1 MIKTIIIF
9 AILQLVNVML
19 NTAKAVLTIKANKL
33 VASIAN
39 AVTYGFYTIIVQ
51 WTAKTDLSITIPITI
66 ITNLI
71 GVYISLLILE
81 KIKKDK
87 LWKITISIPKEHY
100 NNVKDYL
107 ITKNL
112 GFIEYETNNKNYK
125 VFDIFSHTQKD
136 SEEVKKIVSKYNAK
150 YIVQEHNVRL

>member
-39 AVTYGFYTIIVQ
+39 AVTYGFYSIIVQ

-66 ITNLI
+66 VTNLI

-81 KIKKDK
+81 KVKKDK
-87 LWKITISIPKEHY
+87 LWKITVSVPKEY
-100 NNVKDYL
+100 YQVVKGCL
-107 ITKNL
+107 VEKEL
-112 GFIEYETNNKNYK
+112 GFIEYETNNENYK

-136 SEEVKKIVSKYNAK
+136 SEEIKKIVAK
-150 YIVQEHNVRL
+150 YQVKYIIQEHNIRL

>member
-81 KIKKDK
+81 KVKKDK
-87 LWKITISIPKEHY
+87 LWKITVSVP
-100 NNVKDYL
+100 KDYYQVVKGCL
-107 ITKNL
+107 IEKNL
-112 GFIEYETNNKNYK
+112 GFIEYETNNENYK

-136 SEEVKKIVSKYNAK
+136 SEEIKKIVAK
-150 YIVQEHNVRL
+150 YQVKYIIQEHNVRL

>member
-39 AVTYGFYTIIVQ
+39 AVTYGFYSIIVQ

-66 ITNLI
+66 VTNLI

-81 KIKKDK
+81 KVKKDK
-87 LWKITISIPKEHY
+87 LWKITVSVPKEY
-100 NNVKDYL
+100 YQVVKGCL
-107 ITKNL
+107 VEKEL
-112 GFIEYETNNKNYK
+112 GFIEYETNNENYK

-136 SEEVKKIVSKYNAK
+136 SEEIKKIVAK
-150 YIVQEHNVRL
+150 YQVKYIIQEHNVRL

>member
-87 LWKITISIPKEHY
+87 LWKITVSVP
-100 NNVKDYL
+100 KDYYQVVKGCL
-107 ITKNL
+107 IEKNL
-112 GFIEYETNNKNYK
+112 GFIEYETNNENYK

-136 SEEVKKIVSKYNAK
+136 SEEIKKIVAK
-150 YIVQEHNVRL
+150 YQVKYIIQEHNVRL

>member
-51 WTAKTDLSITIPITI
+51 WTAKTDLLVTIPITI

-81 KIKKDK
+81 KVKKDK
-87 LWKITISIPKEHY
+87 LWKITVSVP
-100 NNVKDYL
+100 KDYYQVVKGCL
-107 ITKNL
+107 VEKEL
-112 GFIEYETNNKNYK
+112 GFIEYETNNENYK

-136 SEEVKKIVSKYNAK
+136 SEEIKKIVAK
-150 YIVQEHNVRL
+150 YQVKYIIQEHNIRL

>member
-81 KIKKDK
+81 KVKKDK

-100 NNVKDYL
+100 NSVKDYL

-112 GFIEYETNNKNYK
+112 GFIEYETNNENYK

-136 SEEVKKIVSKYNAK
+136 SEEVKKIVAKYNAK